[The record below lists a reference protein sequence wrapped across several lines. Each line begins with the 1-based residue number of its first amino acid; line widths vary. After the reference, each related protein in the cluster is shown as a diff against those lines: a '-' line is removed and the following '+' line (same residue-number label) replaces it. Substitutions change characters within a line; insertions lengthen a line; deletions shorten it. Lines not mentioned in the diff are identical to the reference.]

1 MNPLFVPVKLV
12 ERILEDLT
20 AIADAA
26 RRLPTI
32 EEAVLER
39 VDALLGRLDGISD
52 QLGELRAT
60 VAPIQQLAEV
70 RKGIE
75 PLDEDMRAVRESI
88 DGLEPLVERIA
99 GQMTA
104 VDAKLDD
111 MRGDLAP
118 LGELADKVPGIGRR

>member
-12 ERILEDLT
+12 ERTFDDLT

-26 RRLPTI
+26 RRLPAI

-75 PLDEDMRAVRESI
+75 PLDDDMRRVRESI
-88 DGLEPLVERIA
+88 DELEPLVGRIA

>member
-12 ERILEDLT
+12 ERTFDDLT

-26 RRLPTI
+26 RRLPAI

-70 RKGIE
+70 REGIE
-75 PLDEDMRAVRESI
+75 PLDDDMRGVRESI
-88 DGLEPLVERIA
+88 DELEPLVERIA

-118 LGELADKVPGIGRR
+118 FGELADKVPGIGRR

>member
-12 ERILEDLT
+12 ERTFDDLT

-26 RRLPTI
+26 RRLPAI

-75 PLDEDMRAVRESI
+75 PLDDDMRGVRESI
-88 DGLEPLVERIA
+88 DELEPLVERIA

>member
-1 MNPLFVPVKLV
+1 VNPLFLPVKLV
-12 ERILEDLT
+12 ERALDDLT
-20 AIADAA
+20 AIGDAA
-26 RRLPTI
+26 RRLPML
-32 EEAVLER
+32 EEAVLYR
-39 VDALLGRLDGISD
+39 VDALLARLDGISG

-60 VAPIQQLAEV
+60 VAPIEQLAEV

-75 PLDEDMRAVRESI
+75 PLDDDMRAVRESV
-88 DGLEPLVERIA
+88 DELEPLIERIA
-99 GQMTA
+99 GQTAA

>member
-39 VDALLGRLDGISD
+39 VDALLLDGISD